1 MVLGTRTRTRKRKEE
16 EVTVTEL
23 ADTLRHLET
32 QGYGT
37 ADVVFEDVAE
47 EPGDF
52 SLSVD
57 AVDILGT
64 TKVILSSLE

>member
-1 MVLGTRTRTRKRKEE
+1 M
-16 EVTVTEL
+16 TVTEL